1 MAREAKGSIVSS
13 YKASIPQPD
22 QTEVDQITKVYFQ
35 GEFFYIYLPEHIAEA
50 IKSGY
55 DGLGENSHGAY
66 IRDRQIAEVKDDFSS
81 ICERYLH
88 LIQSQ
93 GAVKVIRYKFQA
105 KHAGMPVF
113 GGSYGFDQGAN
124 LGPGVALLLDYEVLW
139 RSGNRLFYGRYE
151 DNELRLQDKGPVPNP
166 ALSWSRDRL
175 IEWTEEREAFF
186 EAMKKGMIGLIDRL
200 IQFCDGD
207 VAEQIGQIMS
217 GEAKMPLLAAPK
229 TKDVA

>member
-1 MAREAKGSIVSS
+1 MARDTKGSMVSS
-13 YKASIPQPD
+13 YKTSIPQPD
-22 QTEVDQITKVYFQ
+22 QTSVEQITKVYFQ

-55 DGLGENSHGAY
+55 DGLGSNSFGSY
-66 IRDRQIAEVKDDFSS
+66 IRDRQIAEVKDDFGS
-81 ICERYLH
+81 ICERYLA

-113 GGSYGFDQGAN
+113 GSEYTFEHGAN
-124 LGPGVALLLDYEVLW
+124 LGPGVAMLLDYEVLW
-139 RSGNRLFYGRYE
+139 RSGTRLFYGHYE
-151 DNELRLQDKGPVPNP
+151 DGELRLQDKGPVPNP
-166 ALSWSRDRL
+166 ALSWQKDRL

-186 EAMKKGMIGLIDRL
+186 EGMKKGLIGLIDRL

-217 GEAKMPLLAAPK
+217 GEARMPLLAAPK
-229 TKDVA
+229 TEDA